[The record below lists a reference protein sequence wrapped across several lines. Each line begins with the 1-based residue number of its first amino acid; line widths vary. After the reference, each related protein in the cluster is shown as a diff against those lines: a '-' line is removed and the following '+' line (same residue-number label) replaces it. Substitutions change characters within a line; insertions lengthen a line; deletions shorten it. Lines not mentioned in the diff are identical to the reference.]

1 MIRGQTINL
10 LIMTFLMEMSPNL
23 STAKNESFDL
33 LLGLNL
39 ELILI
44 MSSIAKNTM
53 EMTITLKI
61 RQFRFRERMTQKGL

>member
-44 MSSIAKNTM
+44 MSSIAKNAM